1 MIDTIKIV
9 LGCIFVLFGI
19 LLSFNGSRFFSFFF
33 TSIGVLFFISL
44 LPSDNKDKKN
54 VKNN

>member
-9 LGCIFVLFGI
+9 LGCIFILLGI

-44 LPSDNKDKKN
+44 LPSDNEDKKN